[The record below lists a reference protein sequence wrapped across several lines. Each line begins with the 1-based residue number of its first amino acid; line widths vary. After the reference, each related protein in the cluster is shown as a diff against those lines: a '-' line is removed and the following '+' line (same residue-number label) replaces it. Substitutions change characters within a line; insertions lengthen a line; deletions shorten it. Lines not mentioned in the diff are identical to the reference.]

1 MPHQHGQGPAPQG
14 PQPLPGVD
22 AIIAV
27 GSGKGGVG
35 KTTLSVNLA
44 VALAKMGH
52 KVGLLDADVYGP
64 NVPLMLGVNDQPRMV
79 GENRIEPIEAFGL
92 KVISVGFLN
101 PGDKPIIWRGP
112 MLHQIVRQFLGLVEW
127 GQLDYL
133 IVDLP
138 PGTGD
143 IALSLVQTVP
153 LTGAVVVSTPSDVS
167 LQDARKAIEMFRQ
180 MKVDVVGVV
189 ENMSYFVCPHCQHEV
204 DIFSR
209 GGAEKM
215 AAAVWGVVPGQ
226 HRTRPGSPQVRRR
239 RQAGGA
245 RRRELA
251 ARQVDL
257 RIRAESSSARRG
269 DQGQRAGQRDSDP
282 VVIRAYNL
290 VILSGAFGREGPMQ
304 LAAECTDPSRK
315 TAAQDGKV
323 AFESRQLPS
332 CLRLAILQ
340 NQLRHH
346 LPDRRAVLEAV
357 PEPPPTI
364 QTFSIA
370 GCRSIMKWL
379 SGVCSYWQTRVSISG
394 ASFRAGKRKPTYSR
408 MSLRVS
414 GLTTRSPSVGSNA
427 GPRVSSAILNPRRS
441 LPGMP

>member
-1 MPHQHGQGPAPQG
+1 MPHQHGPATPPQG

-35 KTTLSVNLA
+35 KTTLAVNLA
-44 VALAKMGH
+44 VALVKMGH

-79 GENRIEPIEAFGL
+79 GENRIEPLQAFGL

-112 MLHQIVRQFLGLVEW
+112 MLHQIIRQFLGLVEW

-189 ENMSYFVCPHCQHEV
+189 ENMSYFTCPHCSHEV

-215 AAAVWGVVPGQ
+215 AERFSTPFLGAIALDPEVRKSGDGGTPVVLEGEN
-226 HRTRPGSPQVRRR
+226 SPH
-239 RQAGGA
+239 AKSIYEFA
-245 RRRELA
+245 RRVV
-251 ARQVDL
+251 ARVDE
-257 RIRAESSSARRG
+257 IKANAPAS
-269 DQGQRAGQRDSDP
+269 
-282 VVIRAYNL
+282 VI
-290 VILSGAFGREGPMQ
+290 Q
-304 LAAECTDPSRK
+304 
-315 TAAQDGKV
+315 
-323 AFESRQLPS
+323 
-332 CLRLAILQ
+332 
-340 NQLRHH
+340 
-346 LPDRRAVLEAV
+346 
-357 PEPPPTI
+357 I
-364 QTFSIA
+364 Q
-370 GCRSIMKWL
+370 
-379 SGVCSYWQTRVSISG
+379 
-394 ASFRAGKRKPTYSR
+394 
-408 MSLRVS
+408 
-414 GLTTRSPSVGSNA
+414 
-427 GPRVSSAILNPRRS
+427 
-441 LPGMP
+441 

>member
-1 MPHQHGQGPAPQG
+1 MLARRCRQSAACIIGALGSASSCNSYLECDPLNAHMPHQHGQGPTPQG

-44 VALAKMGH
+44 VALVKMGH

-79 GENRIEPIEAFGL
+79 GENRIEPIQAFGL

-189 ENMSYFVCPHCQHEV
+189 ENMSYFTCPHCQHEV

-215 AAAVWGVVPGQ
+215 AAQFAKRPSNGPSSTRRSLRGSSRPAPWLPSTPHRRSRPATLHRSVRQPRSAKARSSTTPSPGPSS
-226 HRTRPGSPQVRRR
+226 TRPRHC
-239 RQAGGA
+239 
-245 RRRELA
+245 
-251 ARQVDL
+251 
-257 RIRAESSSARRG
+257 SSARR
-269 DQGQRAGQRDSDP
+269 RS
-282 VVIRAYNL
+282 
-290 VILSGAFGREGPMQ
+290 
-304 LAAECTDPSRK
+304 AA
-315 TAAQDGKV
+315 TAARCTSAAAPASSGTPICPT
-323 AFESRQLPS
+323 PS
-332 CLRLAILQ
+332 GECA
-340 NQLRHH
+340 
-346 LPDRRAVLEAV
+346 
-357 PEPPPTI
+357 
-364 QTFSIA
+364 
-370 GCRSIMKWL
+370 
-379 SGVCSYWQTRVSISG
+379 
-394 ASFRAGKRKPTYSR
+394 
-408 MSLRVS
+408 
-414 GLTTRSPSVGSNA
+414 
-427 GPRVSSAILNPRRS
+427 
-441 LPGMP
+441 